1 MKLSKTSLWLW
12 TAAAFFAFFV
22 FGFSDNL
29 KGAVLPALLQD
40 LRIDYTIG
48 GSILLGLYIG
58 FMAATLTTGLIA
70 DALGKKT
77 VLLIAG
83 VSLALGVG
91 GFSSFSAPLLLGL
104 SMFVLGYGL
113 GALELGCNAII
124 VELHPTDKGRY
135 LSLMSVMHGM
145 GSMAAPF
152 FAGLL
157 LAAGTSWRTVY
168 RWDFLLIGIL
178 LAYVALNRY
187 PAIQS
192 SSSDK
197 IDFAHIGRTAFT
209 PRMVWLY
216 VAIVAYVAAEIGIA
230 SWLVEYLQKIRGQSV
245 EASSGALSL
254 YFGLM
259 MVGRFVGSFVLE
271 RLGYLKSI
279 LAAMLGASACIALG
293 LSGPAFALTASG
305 FFLSIVFPAITAT
318 ASDGLSENTNT
329 VLGLL
334 FTFAG
339 LGGML
344 GPWLVGFASDI
355 LGIERG
361 FWLNLGFALLTAIA
375 AIVLLLQHSRKKN
388 APHAY

>member
-1 MKLSKTSLWLW
+1 MKTLSIWIW

-29 KGAVLPALLQD
+29 KGAILPALLQD

-48 GSILLGLYIG
+48 SSILLGLYIG

-70 DALGKKT
+70 DALGKRT

-83 VSLALGVG
+83 GSLALGAG
-91 GFSSFSAPLLLGL
+91 GFSSFSTPFLLGL

-113 GALELGCNAII
+113 GALELSCNAII
-124 VELHPTDKGRY
+124 VELHPMDKGRY

-145 GSMAAPF
+145 GSMTAPF

-157 LAAGTSWRTVY
+157 LNAGSSWRTIY
-168 RWDFLLIGIL
+168 RLDFLLIGIL
-178 LAYVALNRY
+178 LATAILNRY
-187 PAIQS
+187 PSIPSAM
-192 SSSDK
+192 SDK
-197 IDFAHIGRTAFT
+197 IDFRRLGQMAFT

-216 VAIVAYVAAEIGIA
+216 IAIVAYVAAEIGIA
-230 SWLVEYLQKIRGQSV
+230 SWLVEYLQKIRAQDVKTST
-245 EASSGALSL
+245 SALSL

-259 MVGRFVGSFVLE
+259 MVGRFAGSFVIE

-279 LAAMLGASACIALG
+279 LVAMLGASACIALG
-293 LSGPAFALTASG
+293 LSGPGFALTASG

-318 ASDGLSENTNT
+318 ATDGLIENTNT

-344 GPWLVGFASDI
+344 GPWLVGFASDS
-355 LGIERG
+355 LGIDRG
-361 FWLNLGFALLTAIA
+361 YWLNLGFALLTTISAIF
-375 AIVLLLQHSRKKN
+375 LLRYSRKKN
-388 APHAY
+388 ALNAE

>member
-1 MKLSKTSLWLW
+1 MKTVSTWLW

-29 KGAVLPALLQD
+29 KGAILPALLQE

-48 GSILLGLYIG
+48 SSILLGLYIG

-70 DALGKKT
+70 DALGKRT

-83 VSLALGVG
+83 VSLALGVS
-91 GFSSFSAPLLLGL
+91 GFSSFSTPFLLGL
-104 SMFVLGYGL
+104 SMFILGYGL
-113 GALELGCNAII
+113 GALELSCNAII
-124 VELHPTDKGRY
+124 VELHPMDKGRY

-157 LAAGTSWRTVY
+157 LNAGSSWRTIY
-168 RWDFLLIGIL
+168 RLDFLLIGIL
-178 LAYVALNRY
+178 LATAMFNRY
-187 PAIQS
+187 PSIPSAI
-192 SSSDK
+192 SDK
-197 IDFAHIGRTAFT
+197 IDVRRLGQMAFT

-216 VAIVAYVAAEIGIA
+216 IAIVAYVAAEIGIA
-230 SWLVEYLQKIRGQSV
+230 SWLVEYLQKIRAQDVKTST
-245 EASSGALSL
+245 SALSL

-259 MVGRFVGSFVLE
+259 VVGRFAGSFVIE

-279 LAAMLGASACIALG
+279 LVAMLGASACIALG

-305 FFLSIVFPAITAT
+305 FFLAIVFPAITAT
-318 ASDGLSENTNT
+318 ATDGLVENTNS

-344 GPWLVGFASDI
+344 GPWLVGFASDY
-355 LGIERG
+355 LGIDQG
-361 FWLNLGFALLTAIA
+361 YWLNLGFALLTAIS
-375 AIVLLLQHSRKKN
+375 AIFLLQHSRKKN
-388 APHAY
+388 ALNA

>member
-1 MKLSKTSLWLW
+1 MKTSQTSLWLW
-12 TAAAFFAFFV
+12 TAAAFFAFFL

-40 LRIDYTIG
+40 LNIAYTVG

-58 FMAATLTTGLIA
+58 FMVATLTTGLIA

-91 GFSSFSAPLLLGL
+91 GFTTFSTPPLLGL

-124 VELHPTDKGRY
+124 VELHPNDKGRY

-157 LAAGTSWRTVY
+157 LAAGASWRVVY

-178 LAYVALNRY
+178 LAIVAFSRY
-187 PAIQS
+187 PSVQS
-192 SSSDK
+192 ASSDK
-197 IDFAHIGRTAFT
+197 IDFRHIGRTAFT

-230 SWLVEYLQKIRGQSV
+230 SWLVEYLQKIRGQDVKTST
-245 EASSGALSL
+245 AALSL

-259 MVGRFVGSFVLE
+259 MVGRFLGSFVIE

-279 LAAMLGASACIALG
+279 LAAMLAASACIALG
-293 LSGPAFALTASG
+293 LSGPAFALTISG

-318 ASDGLSENTNT
+318 ASDGLTENTNT
-329 VLGLL
+329 ILGLL

-339 LGGML
+339 LGGMI
-344 GPWLVGFASDI
+344 GPWLVGFASDS
-355 LGIERG
+355 LGIDRG
-361 FWLNLGFALLTAIA
+361 FWLNLGFALVTALS
-375 AIVLLLQHSRKKN
+375 AIVLLQLSRKKN
-388 APHAY
+388 ALNL

>member
-1 MKLSKTSLWLW
+1 MKTVSIWLW

-29 KGAVLPALLQD
+29 KGAILPALLQD

-48 GSILLGLYIG
+48 SSILLGLYIG

-70 DALGKKT
+70 DALGKRT

-83 VSLALGVG
+83 GSLALGAG
-91 GFSSFSAPLLLGL
+91 GFSSFSTPFLLGL

-113 GALELGCNAII
+113 GALELSCNAII
-124 VELHPTDKGRY
+124 VELHPMDKGRY

-145 GSMAAPF
+145 GSMTAPF

-157 LAAGTSWRTVY
+157 LNAGSSWRTIY
-168 RWDFLLIGIL
+168 RLDFLLIGIL
-178 LAYVALNRY
+178 LATAMLNRY
-187 PAIQS
+187 PSIPSAI
-192 SSSDK
+192 SDK
-197 IDFAHIGRTAFT
+197 IDFRRLGQMAFT

-216 VAIVAYVAAEIGIA
+216 IAIVAYVAAEIGIA
-230 SWLVEYLQKIRGQSV
+230 SWLVEYLQKIRAQDVKTST
-245 EASSGALSL
+245 SALSL

-259 MVGRFVGSFVLE
+259 VVGRFAGSFVIE
-271 RLGYLKSI
+271 RLGYIKSI
-279 LAAMLGASACIALG
+279 LIAMLGASACIALG
-293 LSGPAFALTASG
+293 LSGPAFALTTSG
-305 FFLSIVFPAITAT
+305 FFLAIVFPAITAT
-318 ASDGLSENTNT
+318 ATDGLIENTNT

-344 GPWLVGFASDI
+344 GPWLVGFASDY
-355 LGIERG
+355 LGIDQG
-361 FWLNLGFALLTAIA
+361 YWLNLGFALLTAIS
-375 AIVLLLQHSRKKN
+375 AIFLLQHSRKKN
-388 APHAY
+388 ALNA

>member
-1 MKLSKTSLWLW
+1 MNKTLLW
-12 TAAAFFAFFV
+12 TTTAFFAFFV

-29 KGAVLPALLQD
+29 KGAVLPDLLQD
-40 LRIDYTIG
+40 LRIDYTVG

-58 FMAATLTTGLIA
+58 FMAATLTTGLVA
-70 DALGKKT
+70 DALGKRT
-77 VLLIAG
+77 VLLMAG

-91 GFSSFSAPLLLGL
+91 GFSSFSTPPLLGL

-124 VELHPTDKGRY
+124 VELHPNDKGRY

-157 LAAGTSWRTVY
+157 LDADNSWRTVY
-168 RWDFLLIGIL
+168 RWDLLPIGIL
-178 LAYVALNRY
+178 LAVVAFSRY
-187 PAIQS
+187 PSVQTAK
-192 SSSDK
+192 SDK
-197 IDFAHIGRTAFT
+197 IGFRNIGRIAFT

-216 VAIVAYVAAEIGIA
+216 VAIVAYVAAEIGLA
-230 SWLVEYLQKIRGQSV
+230 SWLVEYLQKIRAQDVKTST
-245 EASSGALSL
+245 GALSL

-259 MVGRFVGSFVLE
+259 MAGRFVGSFVIE

-293 LSGPAFALTASG
+293 LSGPAFALTVSG
-305 FFLSIVFPAITAT
+305 FFLSIVFPAITAA
-318 ASDGLSENTNT
+318 ASDGLSKNTST
-329 VLGLL
+329 ILGLL

-344 GPWLVGFASDI
+344 GPWLVGFASDYF
-355 LGIERG
+355 GIDRG
-361 FWLNLGFALLTAIA
+361 LWLNLVFALLTALSA
-375 AIVLLLQHSRKKN
+375 MVLLQRSRKKN
-388 APHAY
+388 AFNL

>member
-1 MKLSKTSLWLW
+1 MTLSKTSLWLW

-29 KGAVLPALLQD
+29 KGAVLPALLVD
-40 LRIDYTIG
+40 LQIDYTVG

-58 FMAATLTTGLIA
+58 FMAATLTTGLVA

-91 GFSSFSAPLLLGL
+91 GFTSFSTPLLLGL

-135 LSLMSVMHGM
+135 LNLMSVMHGM

-157 LAAGTSWRTVY
+157 LAAGNSWRVVY
-168 RWDFLLIGIL
+168 RWDFVLIGIL
-178 LAYVALNRY
+178 LIYVAANRY
-187 PAIQS
+187 PAIKS
-192 SSSDK
+192 SMSDK
-197 IDFAHIGRTAFT
+197 IDFARLGRTAFT
-209 PRMVWLY
+209 TRMVWLY
-216 VAIVAYVAAEIGIA
+216 VAIVTYVAAEIGIA
-230 SWLVEYLQKIRGQSV
+230 SWLVEYLQKVHGQSV
-245 EASSGALSL
+245 EASTRALSL

-259 MVGRFVGSFVLE
+259 MVGRFLGSFIIE

-279 LAAMLGASACIALG
+279 LLAMLAASACIALG
-293 LSGPAFALTASG
+293 LSGPVFALTATG
-305 FFLSIVFPAITAT
+305 FFLSIVFPTITAA
-318 ASDGLSENTNT
+318 ASEGLTENTNT
-329 VLGLL
+329 ILGLL

-344 GPWLVGFASDI
+344 GPWLVGFASDY
-355 LGIERG
+355 LGIDRG
-361 FWLNLGFALLTAIA
+361 FWLTLGFALLTALSA
-375 AIVLLLQHSRKKN
+375 MVLLQLSRKKN
-388 APHAY
+388 ALQSY

>member
-1 MKLSKTSLWLW
+1 MTISKTSLWLW
-12 TAAAFFAFFV
+12 TIAAFFAFFV

-40 LRIDYTIG
+40 LRIDYTVG

-58 FMAATLTTGLIA
+58 FMVATLTTGLIA

-91 GFSSFSAPLLLGL
+91 GFTSFSTPLLLGL

-124 VELHPTDKGRY
+124 VELHPNDKGRY
-135 LSLMSVMHGM
+135 LNLMSVMHGM

-187 PAIQS
+187 PAIKS
-192 SSSDK
+192 GASDK

-209 PRMVWLY
+209 PRMAWLY

-245 EASSGALSL
+245 EASTQSLSL

-259 MVGRFVGSFVLE
+259 MVGRFVGSFVIE

-279 LAAMLGASACIALG
+279 LVAMLGASACIALG
-293 LSGPAFALTASG
+293 LSGPAFALSLTG
-305 FFLSIVFPAITAT
+305 FFLSIVFPTITAA
-318 ASDGLSENTNT
+318 ASDGLAENTNT
-329 VLGLL
+329 ILGLL

-339 LGGML
+339 FGGML
-344 GPWLVGFASDI
+344 GPWLVGFASDY
-355 LGIERG
+355 LGIDRG
-361 FWLNLGFALLTAIA
+361 FWFNLGFALVT
-375 AIVLLLQHSRKKN
+375 VLSAVVLIQLSRKKN
-388 APHAY
+388 AIQL

>member
-1 MKLSKTSLWLW
+1 MKLSKTTLWLW
-12 TAAAFFAFFV
+12 TATAFFAFFV

-40 LRIDYTIG
+40 LKIDYTVG

-58 FMAATLTTGLIA
+58 FMVATLTTGPIA

-83 VSLALGVG
+83 VSLALGVSG
-91 GFSSFSAPLLLGL
+91 FTGFSTPLLLGL

-124 VELHPTDKGRY
+124 VELHPNDKGRY

-157 LAAGTSWRTVY
+157 LDADNSWRTVY
-168 RWDFLLIGIL
+168 RWDFLPIGIL
-178 LAYVALNRY
+178 LAVVAFSRY
-187 PAIQS
+187 PSVQAAI
-192 SSSDK
+192 SDT
-197 IDFAHIGRTAFT
+197 INFRRIGRTAFT

-230 SWLVEYLQKIRGQSV
+230 SWLVEYLQTIRGQDVKTST
-245 EASSGALSL
+245 GALSL

-259 MVGRFVGSFVLE
+259 MAGRFMGSFVIE

-318 ASDGLSENTNT
+318 ASDSVTENTNT
-329 VLGLL
+329 ILGLL

-344 GPWLVGFASDI
+344 GPWLVGFVSDQ
-355 LGIERG
+355 LGIDWG
-361 FWLNLGFALLTAIA
+361 FWLNLIFALVTALS
-375 AIVLLLQHSRKKN
+375 AIVLLQLSRKKN
-388 APHAY
+388 ASYA

>member
-1 MKLSKTSLWLW
+1 MKISKTSLWLW

-40 LRIDYTIG
+40 LKIDYTVG
-48 GSILLGLYIG
+48 GSILFGLYIG
-58 FMAATLTTGLIA
+58 FMVATATTGLIA

-83 VSLALGVG
+83 VSLALGVS
-91 GFSSFSAPLLLGL
+91 GFTSFSTPLLLGL

-124 VELHPTDKGRY
+124 VELHPNDKGRY

-157 LAAGTSWRTVY
+157 LDAGNSWRTVY
-168 RWDFLLIGIL
+168 RWDFLPIGIL
-178 LAYVALNRY
+178 LAIVAFSRY
-187 PAIQS
+187 PSVQS
-192 SSSDK
+192 ASSDK
-197 IDFAHIGRTAFT
+197 IDFRHIGRTAFT

-216 VAIVAYVAAEIGIA
+216 VAIVAYVAVEIGIA
-230 SWLVEYLQKIRGQSV
+230 SWLVEYLQKIRGQDVKTST
-245 EASSGALSL
+245 GALSL

-259 MVGRFVGSFVLE
+259 MVGRFLGSFVIE

-279 LAAMLGASACIALG
+279 LAALLGASACIALG

-318 ASDGLSENTNT
+318 ASDDLTENTNT
-329 VLGLL
+329 ILGLL

-344 GPWLVGFASDI
+344 GPWLVGFASDQF
-355 LGIERG
+355 GIDRG
-361 FWLNLGFALLTAIA
+361 FWLNLGFALVTALS
-375 AIVLLLQHSRKKN
+375 AIVLLQLSRKKN
-388 APHAY
+388 APRS

>member
-1 MKLSKTSLWLW
+1 MKKSTLWLW
-12 TAAAFFAFFV
+12 TATAFFAFFV

-40 LRIDYTIG
+40 LRIDYTVG

-58 FMAATLTTGLIA
+58 FMVATLTTGLIA

-91 GFSSFSAPLLLGL
+91 GFTSFSTPLLLGL

-124 VELHPTDKGRY
+124 VELHPNDKGRY

-157 LAAGTSWRTVY
+157 LDAGNSWRTVY
-168 RWDFLLIGIL
+168 RWDFLPIGIL
-178 LAYVALNRY
+178 LAVVAFSRY
-187 PAIQS
+187 PSVQAAI
-192 SSSDK
+192 SDK
-197 IDFAHIGRTAFT
+197 IDFRRIGQTAFT

-216 VAIVAYVAAEIGIA
+216 VAIVAYVASEIGIA
-230 SWLVEYLQKIRGQSV
+230 SWLVEYLQKIRGQDVKTST
-245 EASSGALSL
+245 GALSL

-259 MVGRFVGSFVLE
+259 MAGRFLGSFVIE

-279 LAAMLGASACIALG
+279 LAAMLAASACIALG

-305 FFLSIVFPAITAT
+305 FFLSTVFPAITAT
-318 ASDGLSENTNT
+318 ASDGLTENTNT

-344 GPWLVGFASDI
+344 GPWLVGFASDQF
-355 LGIERG
+355 GIDQG
-361 FWLNLGFALLTAIA
+361 FWLNLGFALVTALS
-375 AIVLLLQHSRKKN
+375 AIVLLQLSRKKN
-388 APHAY
+388 ALNL